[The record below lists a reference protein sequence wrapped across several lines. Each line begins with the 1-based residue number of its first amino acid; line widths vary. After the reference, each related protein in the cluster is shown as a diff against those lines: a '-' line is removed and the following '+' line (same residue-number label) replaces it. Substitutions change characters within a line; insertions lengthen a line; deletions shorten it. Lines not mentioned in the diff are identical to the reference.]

1 MNKMLDAV
9 ASFRDEFVGT
19 NPLIRRCLTLCDF
32 GTDVGNQRKDV
43 PTYDQYNTGLSV
55 CEEGYERQNLQL
67 EGNQHPILNTQS
79 ALADQAIARYPGT
92 AQAVARGFYEGKQMA
107 PVVPG
112 QMPGARPGLTG
123 YIPSAE
129 EALAAGMMKGASN
142 GMVQL
147 GEPAV
152 MDNLDPARQQER
164 ERAMRLRGFSL
175 Q

>member
-9 ASFRDEFVGT
+9 ASFRDDFVGT

-55 CEEGYERQNLQL
+55 CEEGYDRQNLQL

-92 AQAVARGFYEGKQMA
+92 AQAVTRGFYEGKQMA

-129 EALAAGMMKGASN
+129 EALAAGMMSGASN
-142 GMVQL
+142 GMTQL